1 MHSISVRLTL
11 LLTGTPAQY
20 AGYVAQPAP
29 QQVQLITVLD
39 WVGLG
44 VVSLIGVT
52 WLLVEWRTAPR
63 QRDIVRGWRG
73 PPAREGGHPR
83 PPRGRGAGVPAPPP
97 PRPGPPRGERA
108 RAPPRPRR

>member
-44 VVSLIGVT
+44 VVPLIGVT

-63 QRDIVRGWRG
+63 HRDIVRGWRV
-73 PPAREGGHPR
+73 PTARDSGEPLTNPGG
-83 PPRGRGAGVPAPPP
+83 GAWVRPPP
-97 PRPGPPRGERA
+97 PPPPHPREGRPSPPRNVLK
-108 RAPPRPRR
+108 